1 MKKAIIIPN
10 YLKENSVGFS
20 QIARDLLSKN
30 GYEVQVLD
38 EKEAPDERADFA
50 LVLGGD
56 GTLLR
61 ACKRLYERDI
71 PMLGINYGNLGY
83 LTGCNPENALEAIE
97 KIVSGEYT
105 IEERAMISGEVIR
118 DNKSVYS
125 FVALNECAF
134 YRASFLK
141 AFTMEIYING
151 VYTHSVVGDGLIV
164 ATPTGSTS
172 YNMSVGGPVLT
183 PNSDNMVITPVSPI
197 YFPKSSLVTNGL
209 DKIDIGIKVNSVT
222 RIGTP
227 SLQIDGDVA
236 FDLQNGD
243 VVKIQ
248 KHERCARIIK
258 VSQRSF
264 YQVLSHKLSKATLDN
279 V

>member
-1 MKKAIIIPN
+1 MKKAIIVPN
-10 YLKENSVGFS
+10 YLKENSIGFS
-20 QIARDLLSKN
+20 LIAKDLLSKN

-38 EKEAPDERADFA
+38 EKEEPREKADFA

-61 ACKRLYERDI
+61 ACKRLYEKDI

-97 KIVSGEYT
+97 KIVSGDFT
-105 IEERAMISGEVIR
+105 IEERAMIKGEVVR
-118 DNKSVYS
+118 NGKVVYT

-209 DKIDIGIKVNSVT
+209 DQIDIGIKVNSVT
-222 RIGTP
+222 KIGTP

-236 FDLQNGD
+236 FDLCDGD
-243 VVKIQ
+243 IVKIQ
-248 KHERCARIIK
+248 KHKRCARIIK
-258 VSQRSF
+258 VSDRSF
-264 YQVLSHKLSKATLDN
+264 YQILSHKLSKATLDN

>member
-1 MKKAIIIPN
+1 MDFSLVAKDLLEKKGYKVQI
-10 YLKENSVGFS
+10 LKE
-20 QIARDLLSKN
+20 
-30 GYEVQVLD
+30 D
-38 EKEAPDERADFA
+38 EIPCEKAEFA

-61 ACKRLYERDI
+61 ACKKLYSLDI

-83 LTGCNPENALEAIE
+83 LTGCNPDNALEAIE
-97 KIVSGEYT
+97 KIVSGNFT
-105 IEERAMISGEVIR
+105 VEERAMISGEVVR
-118 DNKSVYS
+118 NGENVYS

-151 VYTHSVVGDGLIV
+151 VFTHNVVGDGLIV

-183 PNSDNMVITPVSPI
+183 PNADNMVITPVSPI
-197 YFPKSSLVTNGL
+197 YFPKSTLVTNGA
-209 DKIDIGIKVNSVT
+209 DKLDIGILVNSVT
-222 RIGTP
+222 KIGTP

-243 VVKIQ
+243 VVKIR
-248 KHERCARIIK
+248 KHEKCAKIIK
-258 VSQRSF
+258 VSDRSF

>member
-10 YLKENSVGFS
+10 YLKENSISFS
-20 QIARDLLSKN
+20 QVAKELLAKH
-30 GYEVQVLD
+30 GYAVQVLN
-38 EKEAPDERADFA
+38 ENEAPDKDAEFA

-61 ACKRLYERDI
+61 ACKKLYFLDI

-97 KIVSGEYT
+97 KIVIGNFT
-105 IEERAMISGEVIR
+105 IEKRAMLSGQVVRNGE
-118 DNKSVYS
+118 SVYS

-183 PNSDNMVITPVSPI
+183 PNADNMVITPVSPI
-197 YFPKSSLVTNGL
+197 YFPKSSLVANGS
-209 DKIDIGIKVNSVT
+209 DSVDIGIKVNSIT
-222 RIGTP
+222 KIGTP

-236 FDLQNGD
+236 FELQSGD
-243 VVKIQ
+243 VVKIR
-248 KHERCARIIK
+248 KHEKCARIIK
-258 VSQRSF
+258 VSDRSF

-279 V
+279 A

>member
-10 YLKENSVGFS
+10 YLKENSIDFS
-20 QIARDLLSKN
+20 YVAKELLIKN
-30 GYEVQVLD
+30 GYQVQVLD
-38 EKEAPDERADFA
+38 EKELPKEKTEFA

-61 ACKRLYERDI
+61 ACKKLYTHDI

-97 KIVSGEYT
+97 KIVSGDFT
-105 IEERAMISGEVIR
+105 IEERAMLSGEVIR
-118 DNKSVYS
+118 NGENVYS

-151 VYTHSVVGDGLIV
+151 VFTHNVVGDGLIV

-183 PNSDNMVITPVSPI
+183 PNADNMVITPVSPI
-197 YFPKSSLVTNGL
+197 YFPKSSLVTNGA
-209 DKIDIGIKVNSVT
+209 DNIDIAIKVNSVT
-222 RIGTP
+222 KIGTP

-236 FDLQNGD
+236 FELQNGD
-243 VVKIQ
+243 TVKIR
-248 KHERCARIIK
+248 KHVKCAKIIK
-258 VSQRSF
+258 VSDRSF
-264 YQVLSHKLSKATLDN
+264 YQVLSQKLSKATLDN

>member
-10 YLKENSVGFS
+10 YLKENSISFS
-20 QIARDLLSKN
+20 QVAKELLAKH
-30 GYEVQVLD
+30 GYAVQVLN
-38 EKEAPDERADFA
+38 ENEAPDKDAEFA

-61 ACKRLYERDI
+61 ACKKLYFLDI

-97 KIVSGEYT
+97 KIVIGDFT
-105 IEERAMISGEVIR
+105 IEKRAMLSGQVVRNGE
-118 DNKSVYS
+118 SVYS

-183 PNSDNMVITPVSPI
+183 PNADNMVITPVSPI
-197 YFPKSSLVTNGL
+197 YFPKSSLVANGSHSV
-209 DKIDIGIKVNSVT
+209 DIGIKVNSIT
-222 RIGTP
+222 KIGTP

-236 FDLQNGD
+236 FELQNGD
-243 VVKIQ
+243 VVKIR
-248 KHERCARIIK
+248 KHEKCARIIK
-258 VSQRSF
+258 VSDRSF

-279 V
+279 A

>member
-10 YLKENSVGFS
+10 YLKENSISFS
-20 QIARDLLSKN
+20 KVAQELLSKN
-30 GYEVQVLD
+30 GYEVQVLG
-38 EKEAPDERADFA
+38 EKEDPTEKADFA

-61 ACKRLYERDI
+61 ACKRLYEMDI

-97 KIVSGEYT
+97 KIVSGDFT
-105 IEERAMISGEVIR
+105 IEERAMIKGEVVR
-118 DNKSVYS
+118 NGKSVYS
-125 FVALNECAF
+125 FVSLNECAF

-222 RIGTP
+222 KIGTP

-243 VVKIQ
+243 AVKIQ
-248 KHERCARIIK
+248 KHAKCAKIIR
-258 VSQRSF
+258 VSDRSF